1 MRKYFTVDL
10 RLCGLDKTY
19 SWAKEGRRIIP
30 VLPRSVP
37 VTALT
42 SLAET
47 AGQQL
52 SHHNSRLA
60 RPSQTRT
67 KPVPVLAKPDHLLS
81 PPPLSLSNGGG
92 PEVKTEDEDEGLVVL
107 PSGTVVK
114 VSAKTGSRGGRGG
127 KRRRTASKSYEV
139 VSSHLAQRAEERT
152 EGSPPRKV
160 SSVLGAGH
168 GYARPLPTPGSL
180 MSLEPGLIHPA
191 GQTARVRGPGRPP
204 GPSLASP
211 GLSVGGA
218 GVYQQVTGRG
228 RARLVGGHQVRGRV
242 CRGRGGV
249 LITPRLS
256 SSHLQPAGPVI
267 VPSAAASSSVSSA
280 RLALR
285 PTSVASP
292 RATTIQLK
300 QESSA
305 LQGLKVISHSNTKI
319 VPKSATAVYVVPSSV
334 SGVPGAQQRFLTG
347 QRLPGVIKTVRPG
360 KPSVIVVQKGS
371 GLPAVSGGVALY
383 RPTRALVCNPR
394 VTPPTT
400 STSSSGNNLILVNLS
415 QSDTGMSLEHKS
427 CYQISH
433 FPLSSYHRCWT
444 NHYSHHSR
452 QEILQ
457 N

>member
-1 MRKYFTVDL
+1 MRFSTRYQRGEILLAVDVKTIIVVI
-10 RLCGLDKTY
+10 RLCGLDKSY

-30 VLPRSVP
+30 ILPRSVP
-37 VTALT
+37 LTALT
-42 SLAET
+42 DLAES
-47 AGQQL
+47 GSQEISL
-52 SHHNSRLA
+52 HNSGLA

-67 KPVPVLAKPDHLLS
+67 KPVPVLAKPEHLLS
-81 PPPLSLSNGGG
+81 PQSQSLSLSNGGG
-92 PEVKTEDEDEGLVVL
+92 PEVKTEEEDEGLVVL

-114 VSAKTGSRGGRGG
+114 VSAKPGTRGGRGG

-139 VSSHLAQRAEERT
+139 VSSHLSQRAEERRDDSSQ
-152 EGSPPRKV
+152 SPPRKV

-168 GYARPLPTPGSL
+168 GYARPLPIPGEML
-180 MSLEPGLIHPA
+180 SLEPGHH
-191 GQTARVRGPGRPP
+191 QRVRGPGRPP
-204 GPSLASP
+204 GPGLGSP
-211 GLSVGGA
+211 GLTVGAA
-218 GVYQQVTGRG
+218 GVYQAVTGRG
-228 RARLVGGHQVRGRV
+228 RPRLMGGAVRGRV

-256 SSHLQPAGPVI
+256 SHLQPAGPVI
-267 VPSAAASSSVSSA
+267 LPSASASSSVSTA

-300 QESSA
+300 QEAST

-334 SGVPGAQQRFLTG
+334 PGVGAQQRIITG

-394 VTPPTT
+394 ATPTT
-400 STSSSGNNLILVNLS
+400 SSNNLILVNIS
-415 QSDTGMSLEHKS
+415 QSDTG
-427 CYQISH
+427 
-433 FPLSSYHRCWT
+433 SY
-444 NHYSHHSR
+444 
-452 QEILQ
+452 
-457 N
+457 

>member
-1 MRKYFTVDL
+1 M
-10 RLCGLDKTY
+10 CGLDKSY

-30 VLPRSVP
+30 ILPRSVP
-37 VTALT
+37 LTALT
-42 SLAET
+42 ELASTGSQQISL
-47 AGQQL
+47 
-52 SHHNSRLA
+52 HNSGLA

-67 KPVPVLAKPDHLLS
+67 KAAPVLARPDHLLS
-81 PPPLSLSNGGG
+81 PPSLSLSNGAG
-92 PEVKTEDEDEGLVVL
+92 PEVKTEEEEEGLVVL

-114 VSAKTGSRGGRGG
+114 VSAKSSSRGGRGG
-127 KRRRTASKSYEV
+127 KRRRTTSKSYEV
-139 VSSHLAQRAEERT
+139 LSSHLSQRAEERR
-152 EGSPPRKV
+152 EDSPPRKV

-168 GYARPLPTPGSL
+168 GYARPLPTPGEML
-180 MSLEPGLIHPA
+180 SLEPSQHPA

-211 GLSVGGA
+211 GLTVGAA
-218 GVYQQVTGRG
+218 GVYQQVMGRG
-228 RARLVGGHQVRGRV
+228 RPRLLSGAVRGRV

-249 LITPRLS
+249 LITPRLAS
-256 SSHLQPAGPVI
+256 SQHLQPAGPVLL
-267 VPSAAASSSVSSA
+267 PSSASASSSVSTA
-280 RLALR
+280 RLSLR

-300 QESSA
+300 QEAST

-334 SGVPGAQQRFLTG
+334 PGVGAQQRIITG

-394 VTPPTT
+394 ATPTT
-400 STSSSGNNLILVNLS
+400 SSNNLILVNIS
-415 QSDTGMSLEHKS
+415 QSDTG
-427 CYQISH
+427 
-433 FPLSSYHRCWT
+433 SY
-444 NHYSHHSR
+444 
-452 QEILQ
+452 
-457 N
+457 